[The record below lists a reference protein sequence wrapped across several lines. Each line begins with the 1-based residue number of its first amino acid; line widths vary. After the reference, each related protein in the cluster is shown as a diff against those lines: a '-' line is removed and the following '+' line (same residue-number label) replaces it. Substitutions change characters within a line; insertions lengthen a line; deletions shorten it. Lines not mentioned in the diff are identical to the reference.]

1 MKSPRRDI
9 CNNGGRDIVLNY
21 AFCDRTIR
29 DVKATC
35 RRRFRQPLTIACET
49 GDTTTVIVERTD
61 LFIDE
66 FVNLL
71 DQNGLIA

>member
-1 MKSPRRDI
+1 MKEKF
-9 CNNGGRDIVLNY
+9 GE
-21 AFCDRTIR
+21 
-29 DVKATC
+29 K
-35 RRRFRQPLTIACET
+35 E
-49 GDTTTVIVERTD
+49 IVERTD